1 MKILVASLFALSL
14 LGATAAQADDLVG
27 LGVHV
32 GPVGV
37 GANVGGDSSYH
48 DRDYNDRYYND
59 GYYHDGYRHSGYH
72 GYYGHHGR
80 HCSSWGWSHHNRYCR
95 YYR

>member
-14 LGATAAQADDLVG
+14 LGATAASADDLVG
-27 LGVHV
+27 VGVHV

-37 GANVGGDSSYH
+37 GANLGGDRDYH
-48 DRDYNDRYYND
+48 DR
-59 GYYHDGYRHSGYH
+59 YYHDGYRHSGYY
-72 GYYGHHGR
+72 GYHGR
-80 HCSSWGWSHHNRYCR
+80 HCAAWGWSHHNRYCR